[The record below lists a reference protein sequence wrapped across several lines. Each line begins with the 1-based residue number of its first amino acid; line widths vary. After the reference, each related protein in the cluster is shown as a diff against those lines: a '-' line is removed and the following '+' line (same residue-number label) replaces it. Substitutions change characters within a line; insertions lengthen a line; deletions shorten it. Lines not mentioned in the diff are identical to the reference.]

1 MKKYK
6 CNTDQL
12 MYLTK
17 GKIYE
22 CEPHKNGLHV
32 WVTMDNGERD
42 CIHPDWLDLI
52 EEPMIKVDSEWITKG
67 GKSVRIK
74 YIGHTYLLYEDLKN
88 SDEKSELISFFKA
101 AYKPKP
107 KTVTMYFY
115 KDCLGLVHSYSTPMP
130 KFGEHLFTKEI
141 EL

>member
-1 MKKYK
+1 MTKYK

-32 WVTMDNGERD
+32 WVTMDNGKRD
-42 CIHPDWLDLI
+42 FVHPSWFDLVEEHVI
-52 EEPMIKVDSEWITKG
+52 EVGSEWVSNNGVTWI
-67 GKSVRIK
+67 VRYVNK
-74 YIGHTYLLYEDLKN
+74 YVVLNKDNMEICVGF
-88 SDEKSELISFFKA
+88 EKFLDK
-101 AYKPKP
+101 YKPKP
-107 KTVTMYFY
+107 KTVTMHFY
-115 KDCLGLVHSYSTPMP
+115 KDCKGLIHSYSEPMP
-130 KFGEHLFTKEI
+130 VFGEHLFTKVI